1 MINYHLQLPKKMGF
15 KLLYPRRRGL
25 IFKILAFCTF
35 IGFVGLWFKNDTL
48 GGEEDDL
55 LLGRAKARDGG
66 GPNHIPAL
74 DKSKTH
80 RPLGQVAQPDD
91 QILRVDNLPDHE
103 PVREIHVPAP
113 GIAKDPQF
121 QAPARRR
128 NLPSNEDM
136 IERMK
141 ADRMFAE
148 DEAKVVRGLGEGG
161 RPVRLSGEEG
171 RRAEE
176 VLKKEAFNLVASD
189 KISLNRSVPD
199 SRDPLCKEIHYDA
212 DLPSASVI
220 IIFTNEAWTP
230 LIRTIWSVLTRSP
243 SRFLKEIV
251 LVDDFSDRAELG
263 EKLDLYL
270 KYRLPPLVRL
280 VRLGERHGLIR
291 ARLAGARAASGDVLI
306 FLDSHCEA
314 NEKWMEPLLQRIK
327 ESRSAVVVPIIDVI
341 DDKTLE
347 YYNGNGRYFQVG
359 GFTWSGHFTWI
370 EISDAEQ
377 KRRGSP
383 VGATRSPTMAGGLF
397 AIERNYFWEVG
408 SYDNGMDVWGGENL
422 EMSFRVWMCGGTL
435 ETIPCSRVGHI
446 FRSFHP
452 YTFPGNKDT
461 HGLNTARLAET
472 WMDEYKR
479 LFYLYR
485 PELQNADWGDI
496 SERKDLR
503 NRLQCKSFKWYLTN
517 IYPEKYILDED
528 VIAFGRVRNFASNLC
543 LDMLEREDIDSQ
555 PFDLG
560 LYSCDHAPL
569 RNEFVSMSKNG
580 ELRREDVC
588 AEVPVFSAQ
597 AVEKVR
603 MVRCHGQRGNQEWL
617 LAKTG
622 HIIHKATNKCL
633 DRGDKQAM
641 DDVFVTTCAN
651 TRTQQWWFDHY
662 LPVSS
667 Y

>member
-1 MINYHLQLPKKMGF
+1 MADYRNGTVINHARVTDNGIQKWNNIKVERINRVPECRNGRGGDLEIAVQAILCMLHVFPSLQ
-15 KLLYPRRRGL
+15 
-25 IFKILAFCTF
+25 IASCAT
-35 IGFVGLWFKNDTL
+35 
-48 GGEEDDL
+48 
-55 LLGRAKARDGG
+55 
-66 GPNHIPAL
+66 
-74 DKSKTH
+74 KS
-80 RPLGQVAQPDD
+80 
-91 QILRVDNLPDHE
+91 
-103 PVREIHVPAP
+103 
-113 GIAKDPQF
+113 
-121 QAPARRR
+121 
-128 NLPSNEDM
+128 
-136 IERMK
+136 
-141 ADRMFAE
+141 
-148 DEAKVVRGLGEGG
+148 
-161 RPVRLSGEEG
+161 
-171 RRAEE
+171 
-176 VLKKEAFNLVASD
+176 
-189 KISLNRSVPD
+189 
-199 SRDPLCKEIHYDA
+199 CKEVHYDA
-212 DLPSASVI
+212 ALPSASVI

-243 SRFLKEIV
+243 AAFLKEIV

-280 VRLGERHGLIR
+280 VRLRERHGLIR
-291 ARLAGARAASGDVLI
+291 ARLAGARAATGDVLI

-327 ESRSAVVVPIIDVI
+327 DSRSAVVVPIIDVI

-383 VGATRSPTMAGGLF
+383 VGPTRSPTMAGGLF

-472 WMDEYKR
+472 WMDDYKR

-485 PELQNADWGDI
+485 PELQNAEWGDI
-496 SERKDLR
+496 SERKELR
-503 NRLQCKSFKWYLTN
+503 NRLRCKSFKWYLDN

-528 VIAFGRVRNFASNLC
+528 VVAFGRLRNNASKPDIC
-543 LDMLEREDIDSQ
+543 LDNLQ
-555 PFDLG
+555 
-560 LYSCDHAPL
+560 
-569 RNEFVSMSKNG
+569 RNEKSAYDMGVYNCHNFVASSQFVSMSKNG

-588 AEVPVFSAQ
+588 AEVPIFSTHL
-597 AVEKVR
+597 VEKVR

-617 LAKTG
+617 LSKTG

-641 DDVFVTTCAN
+641 DDVFVTNCAN

-662 LPVSS
+662 LPASS